1 MLKKIKYYLPMIA
14 LVIMILGVSYLSAL
28 DEKKTAEMEAQNG
41 QNQVVYL
48 NK

>member
-1 MLKKIKYYLPMIA
+1 MLKRIKYYLPTIA
-14 LVIMILGVSYLSAL
+14 LIVMILGVSYISAS

>member
-14 LVIMILGVSYLSAL
+14 LVVMILGVSYLSAL
-28 DEKKTAEMEAQNG
+28 DEKKTAEVEAQNG

>member
-14 LVIMILGVSYLSAL
+14 LVVMVLGVSYIGAL

>member
-28 DEKKTAEMEAQNG
+28 DEKKTVSEVKVNG
-41 QNQVVYL
+41 QTINEL